1 MDLSQLED
9 LGKVGGVPGIAIGA
23 AVLVLGAV
31 LALPDTLPGPLL
43 AVLASG
49 ALGLRTLAVVG
60 WKRGR
65 EGVARVINERQ

>member
-31 LALPDTLPGPLL
+31 LALPGPLL

-49 ALGLRTLAVVG
+49 ALGLRALAMVG

-65 EGVARVINERQ
+65 ERVARVINERQ